1 MHLNID
7 TTITYSNQENSPT
20 RVTQHLGGTRSGKSY
35 ALLQWCIVKALSG
48 KETITIVRKTIPS
61 IKRTVLKDFKDIMQ
75 SLGIWN
81 ESEFNISDRVYTFN
95 QTDTQIQ
102 FISTDDAEK
111 LRGLKSSILWLEEAN
126 EIDEESYF
134 QLQIRTTGPIILS
147 LNPTIS
153 PFHWI
158 RQMQDCTRY
167 FTTYKDNPY
176 LEKSVVYA
184 IEELRSNNPK
194 AWLIYGQGQYSGNDR
209 AIFTFE
215 QCEWV
220 PEDAEFVCWGID
232 WGFAQDPTALVAIFK
247 NGNNVYLV
255 ESLYEKGMVTK
266 DIADHLRKCVN
277 GREEI
282 YADSADPRMIEE
294 LYREGFNI
302 KPVTKGRDSIS
313 FGIQV
318 MQGYKLYI
326 PKTCQNLINEFYSYQ
341 WSMDK
346 HQHVTDRPEGGLD
359 HLIDAARYGFMM
371 KLSNKAT
378 AVGKYVIRI
387 R

>member
-1 MHLNID
+1 
-7 TTITYSNQENSPT
+7 
-20 RVTQHLGGTRSGKSY
+20 
-35 ALLQWCIVKALSG
+35 
-48 KETITIVRKTIPS
+48 
-61 IKRTVLKDFKDIMQ
+61 
-75 SLGIWN
+75 
-81 ESEFNISDRVYTFN
+81 
-95 QTDTQIQ
+95 
-102 FISTDDAEK
+102 
-111 LRGLKSSILWLEEAN
+111 
-126 EIDEESYF
+126 
-134 QLQIRTTGPIILS
+134 
-147 LNPTIS
+147 
-153 PFHWI
+153 
-158 RQMQDCTRY
+158 MQDCTRY
-167 FTTYKDNPY
+167 FTTYKNNPY

-184 IEELRSNNPK
+184 IEELKSSNPK

-209 AIFTFE
+209 AIFQFE

-318 MQGYKLYI
+318 MQGYKIHI